1 MHHLIKFELKKLF
14 TGRVMLCLV
23 AVLLAA
29 NAFFVWRAVDERTIQ
44 REKDLASFL
53 ELYEENPDELDA
65 YMEDFL
71 TLYRATIADR
81 TLERP
86 ESIYAESDYV
96 LFNDFA
102 AVRDFSET
110 YDGIL
115 ARAKKA
121 CENKILEYRYFGYA
135 ENSFEMVYQ
144 TSVLESYGALNSL
157 DFPLLNVVGYDVFFT
172 YNGFCVFLL
181 VAISLCGIML
191 VSNEKNAGMLMILRS
206 TRRGRVETF
215 LAKIAV
221 GFVFTSLLC
230 VLFTLTTLGVLYA
243 KIGLVGWKAPLQMV
257 DAMQL
262 APYQITIGEG
272 VVLSLLA
279 RIFSAFVFF
288 VIVLLVASLF
298 NNNLV
303 IFGTVFIVIGV
314 NFALANYQFLDGY
327 SFFRNINFFWCLD
340 GLRILEEWRG
350 VKLFGRCIAL
360 LPTWLIVYGILAIA
374 VGAIGCYVFAEGIS
388 VGKTT
393 VKINIR
399 LPKIVKL
406 KRKYHTSLYRFEMKK
421 ALSVFACLALIAST
435 VMTVYF
441 AEDSYVLKKDFSQ
454 NFYAEYMA
462 GIEGPYTEEKHLAIE
477 SEYREYQRI
486 IAQKESMQIAYQSGE
501 ITSTEYNQFLSKSI
515 EAERMERVFERL
527 YEHSRYLKEQTEA
540 GYDVAY
546 FDDSGWL
553 KLSEINLARIGCI
566 ALILLCSDLFSMEIR
581 TGFVKIQSLTK
592 RGRKP
597 VTMTKFLLALTFA
610 LFIGVFSEALQFI
623 FADMGFTLCGGEYSL
638 VSIEG
643 FTKTTPVWLYFALEA
658 VKNVALFVFLAFA
671 TAGLSK
677 LTGKLVPTLC
687 VMTVIVFAPMI
698 FSYFGIEAF
707 EKLSFLNLFGR

>member
-1 MHHLIKFELKKLF
+1 M
-14 TGRVMLCLV
+14 
-23 AVLLAA
+23 
-29 NAFFVWRAVDERTIQ
+29 TI
-44 REKDLASFL
+44 
-53 ELYEENPDELDA
+53 
-65 YMEDFL
+65 
-71 TLYRATIADR
+71 
-81 TLERP
+81 
-86 ESIYAESDYV
+86 
-96 LFNDFA
+96 NDFA

-157 DFPLLNVVGYDVFFT
+157 DFPLVNVVGYDVFFT

-243 KIGLVGWKAPLQMV
+243 KIGLVGWNAPLQMV

-272 VVLSLLA
+272 VILSLLA

-288 VIVLLVASLF
+288 VIVLLIASLF

-360 LPTWLIVYGILAIA
+360 LPTWLSVYSILALV

-393 VKINIR
+393 VKLNIH
-399 LPKIVKL
+399 LPKIMKI
-406 KRKYHTSLYRFEMKK
+406 KRKYHTSLYCFEMKK
-421 ALSVFACLALIAST
+421 TLS
-435 VMTVYF
+435 
-441 AEDSYVLKKDFSQ
+441 
-454 NFYAEYMA
+454 
-462 GIEGPYTEEKHLAIE
+462 
-477 SEYREYQRI
+477 
-486 IAQKESMQIAYQSGE
+486 
-501 ITSTEYNQFLSKSI
+501 
-515 EAERMERVFERL
+515 
-527 YEHSRYLKEQTEA
+527 
-540 GYDVAY
+540 
-546 FDDSGWL
+546 
-553 KLSEINLARIGCI
+553 
-566 ALILLCSDLFSMEIR
+566 
-581 TGFVKIQSLTK
+581 
-592 RGRKP
+592 
-597 VTMTKFLLALTFA
+597 
-610 LFIGVFSEALQFI
+610 I
-623 FADMGFTLCGGEYSL
+623 FAFRCEIISRP
-638 VSIEG
+638 SRSNE
-643 FTKTTPVWLYFALEA
+643 
-658 VKNVALFVFLAFA
+658 
-671 TAGLSK
+671 S
-677 LTGKLVPTLC
+677 
-687 VMTVIVFAPMI
+687 
-698 FSYFGIEAF
+698 
-707 EKLSFLNLFGR
+707 